1 MRGIKLEDGD
11 CVAGVTLVDDTK
23 TLCTITERGF
33 GKRTAFDEFT
43 CHNRGGKGVI
53 CHNINDRTGALAGIS
68 TVAEDDDLMMIT
80 SSGTMIRVNAG
91 DLSQYGRSA
100 AGVIV
105 MRLDEG
111 SYVVNFAKVEKQDE
125 EESAEEQA

>member
-1 MRGIKLEDGD
+1 MNEALIRYDNKSLKDADGNVYNGYIYSNKSAD
-11 CVAGVTLVDDTK
+11 
-23 TLCTITERGF
+23 
-33 GKRTAFDEFT
+33 
-43 CHNRGGKGVI
+43 KGVY
-53 CHNINDRTGALAGIS
+53 
-68 TVAEDDDLMMIT
+68 VA
-80 SSGTMIRVNAG
+80 IRVNAG

>member
-1 MRGIKLEDGD
+1 MVKLARMRQLIKQIPPMVFQLNRAE
-11 CVAGVTLVDDTK
+11 ANATK
-23 TLCTITERGF
+23 
-33 GKRTAFDEFT
+33 
-43 CHNRGGKGVI
+43 
-53 CHNINDRTGALAGIS
+53 
-68 TVAEDDDLMMIT
+68 IT

-125 EESAEEQA
+125 DESGEEQA